1 MKFLQLLV
9 SSNIFVAVTILSPG
23 SLPLGSLLSGLPFN
37 FVQRFGVQADSRA
50 IAQSCPLPL
59 LDRLASHRIAP
70 GETLADIAK
79 RYKLR
84 PETIMGLN
92 VNARSTVLPIG
103 ETLLIPPFNGIR
115 VNVPPGR
122 LIRDVAKQYKVR
134 ADVLFE
140 LNGCQPAPST
150 LFIPGITW
158 SPSYDTPAIVP
169 SSVLKFTFPL
179 RMAAPVLTKFGF
191 RPNTRLESHSGVDLA
206 AKLEAPVLAVAPG
219 TIAFAGSQGP
229 SGNLIVINHP
239 KGFQTRYAHLGS
251 VAVKLGQRV
260 SEGETIG
267 TVGQTGVPSVKEP
280 HLHFEVRSNT
290 KLGWVA
296 EDPLPW
302 LGMK

>member
-1 MKFLQLLV
+1 MKFLQLLFG
-9 SSNIFVAVTILSPG
+9 SNIVAVISVISV
-23 SLPLGSLLSGLPFN
+23 SLVLPPFN
-37 FVQRFGVQADSRA
+37 FAQPFGVQTDLRA

-70 GETLADIAK
+70 GETLAEIAK
-79 RYKLR
+79 RYKIS

-92 VNARSTVLPIG
+92 FNARSASLPIG

-115 VNVPPGR
+115 VNVPPGMI
-122 LIRDVAKQYKVR
+122 IRDVAKQYKVR

-140 LNGCQPAPST
+140 LNGCQPAPSV

-158 SPSYDTPAIVP
+158 SVRYDTKAIAP

-179 RMAAPVLTKFGF
+179 QSSAPILTKFGF
-191 RPNTRLESHSGVDLA
+191 RPDDTRLESHSGVDLA
-206 AKLEAPVLAVAPG
+206 APLKSPVFAVAEG

-251 VAVKLGQRV
+251 VTVKQGQRV
-260 SEGETIG
+260 TAGETIG
-267 TVGQTGVPSVKEP
+267 TVGQTGVPSAKEP

-302 LGMK
+302 LGLK

>member
-1 MKFLQLLV
+1 MKILHLLFASKIFLVINLATL
-9 SSNIFVAVTILSPG
+9 I
-23 SLPLGSLLSGLPFN
+23 SLF
-37 FVQRFGVQADSRA
+37 FIQIFGVQVDSKA

-59 LDRLASHRIAP
+59 LDRLTSHRIAP
-70 GETLADIAK
+70 GETLADIAR

-92 VNARSTVLPIG
+92 LNARSSELPIG

-158 SPSYDTPAIVP
+158 SPSYDTQAIVP

-179 RMAAPVLTKFGF
+179 QSAAPVLTKFGF
-191 RPNTRLESHSGVDLA
+191 RPNTRLESHSGVDLG
-206 AKLEAPVLAVAPG
+206 AKLEAPVLAVAEG
-219 TIAFAGSQGP
+219 TIAFAGPQGS
-229 SGNLIVINHP
+229 SGNLVVINHP
-239 KGFQTRYAHLGS
+239 KGYQTRYAHLGT
-251 VAVKLGQRV
+251 VKVKVGQRLTG
-260 SEGETIG
+260 GETIG
-267 TVGQTGVPSVKEP
+267 TVGQTGTPSVQAP

-302 LGMK
+302 LGLK